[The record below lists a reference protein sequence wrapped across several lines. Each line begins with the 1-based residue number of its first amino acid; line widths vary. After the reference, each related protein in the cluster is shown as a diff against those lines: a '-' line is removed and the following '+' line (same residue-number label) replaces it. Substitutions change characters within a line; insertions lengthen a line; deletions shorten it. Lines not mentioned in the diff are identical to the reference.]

1 MIWEISLTESDEM
14 SLIEHWAVSTRLYVW
29 ESQRLERSIWIHC
42 VQEKVDNWHVVKKY
56 LLTIELNW
64 IEQRWFLFTSTPG
77 SARATT
83 GSLPPSFHLLLLL
96 LCFTLQFS
104 SFPASYFSLPFSCR
118 SSCSY
123 DTPPLVQ
130 QGNFLRF
137 SLSPL
142 SHNNKT
148 NKETNKYNN
157 QTNKDCS
164 WRCWKMLT
172 VFHAPT
178 QLHVAYCGATV
189 VFHNVLDVV
198 L

>member
-1 MIWEISLTESDEM
+1 MLWKNICWQLS
-14 SLIEHWAVSTRLYVW
+14 W
-29 ESQRLERSIWIHC
+29 
-42 VQEKVDNWHVVKKY
+42 
-56 LLTIELNW
+56 IELNRDGFSSRPHLAAP
-64 IEQRWFLFTSTPG
+64 EPPLALF
-77 SARATT
+77 
-83 GSLPPSFHLLLLL
+83 LPPSSSSLLFLLLL

-104 SFPASYFSLPFSCR
+104 SFPASYFSLNFSCR

-123 DTPPLVQ
+123 DTSPLVQ

-172 VFHAPT
+172 VVHAPT

-189 VFHNVLDVV
+189 VFHNVLDVA